1 MLEKLPAQATLI
13 EVGPRDGFQFET
25 RVIPT
30 DLKVEVISALGR
42 AGLRH
47 IQVASF
53 VHPDKIP
60 QMADAEDLI
69 ARLPRKAEI
78 VYSGLALNL
87 RGVERAYAAGLE
99 AVEVSISASDTHSR
113 KNTGMSHRQALHQGR
128 AMADLALG
136 YHMQVRLSI
145 QCAFGCA
152 YEGSQAPG
160 HIVKIISEFKDINGI
175 SMFCL
180 ADTTGMAHPRAVAA
194 LLQAVL
200 PLAAPAPVALH
211 LHDTRGMGLANVCAA
226 LACGVTHF
234 DTAFGGMGGCPFV
247 PGAAGNIATEDTA
260 HMLHAMEI
268 ATGIDLRKVAL
279 CSNRLADYLGKPL
292 PGKLYKLEPRD
303 LLS

>member
-1 MLEKLPAQATLI
+1 
-13 EVGPRDGFQFET
+13 
-25 RVIPT
+25 
-30 DLKVEVISALGR
+30 
-42 AGLRH
+42 
-47 IQVASF
+47 
-53 VHPDKIP
+53 
-60 QMADAEDLI
+60 
-69 ARLPRKAEI
+69 
-78 VYSGLALNL
+78 
-87 RGVERAYAAGLE
+87 
-99 AVEVSISASDTHSR
+99 
-113 KNTGMSHRQALHQGR
+113 
-128 AMADLALG
+128 
-136 YHMQVRLSI
+136 
-145 QCAFGCA
+145 
-152 YEGSQAPG
+152 
-160 HIVKIISEFKDINGI
+160 
-175 SMFCL
+175 MFCL